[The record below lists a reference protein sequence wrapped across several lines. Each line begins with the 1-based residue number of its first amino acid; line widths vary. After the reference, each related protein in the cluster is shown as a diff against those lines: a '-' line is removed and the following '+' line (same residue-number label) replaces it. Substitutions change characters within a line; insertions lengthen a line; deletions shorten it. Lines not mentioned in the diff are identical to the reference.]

1 MVDPDKNNGVVKPL
15 DQEMGNGGGGG
26 LLNTKNSLIVWNCF
40 KS

>member
-26 LLNTKNSLIVWNCF
+26 GFLIP
-40 KS
+40 KIL